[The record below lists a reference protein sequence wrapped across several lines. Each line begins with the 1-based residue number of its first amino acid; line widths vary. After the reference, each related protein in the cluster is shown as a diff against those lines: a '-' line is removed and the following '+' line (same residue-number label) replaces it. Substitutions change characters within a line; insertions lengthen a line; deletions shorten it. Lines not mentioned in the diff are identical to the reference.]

1 MQHANKLIN
10 TQEVSVAKL
19 KRRDLLE
26 ELDVDGIK
34 VLKHVLINSMEVLGF
49 NSFA

>member
-1 MQHANKLIN
+1 MQHSRKVSNAY
-10 TQEVSVAKL
+10 EVSVAKL
-19 KRRDLLE
+19 KWRDILE

-34 VLKHVLINSMEVLGF
+34 ILKHKLIESMEEFGF